1 MADSGPAPA
10 RAGEAGSGPLPR
22 RAAAAVAARFRGGR
36 AIATL
41 GAAAAL
47 IPALALGFILLALI
61 LQAWPVIGFNGWRF
75 LVSTAW
81 NPGQGYAAPV
91 TAGGVLHPLGADFG
105 ALPLIVGTLASS
117 LIALVIAVPVSVG
130 AALVLVERLPRRAS
144 SAIGM
149 FLELLAGVPSVVIGL
164 WGVLT
169 FGPFVSGHV
178 APAIA
183 RAMPDVPPFSYL
195 RGPTG
200 TGLGLLN
207 SGLVLA
213 IMVIPII
220 AATTRDLIRQVP
232 ILPREGALALGM
244 SDMETARRVT
254 LPWVGPGIVGAVV
267 LGLGRAL
274 GETVA
279 VAMVSG
285 SVTGTLPRN
294 VYAAMT
300 TFAATIVNQL
310 DGALGDATGFFLK
323 TLAECA
329 LILLVITLAA
339 NVGARMLVRKVS
351 GTALPVGRGL

>member
-1 MADSGPAPA
+1 MADSAPA
-10 RAGEAGSGPLPR
+10 LTQGGEAGAGPLPR
-22 RAAAAVAARFRGGR
+22 RVGAALRARFRGEQ
-36 AIATL
+36 AIRLL
-41 GAAAAL
+41 GAAGAL
-47 IPALALGFILLALI
+47 IPALALAFILLSLI
-61 LQAWPVIGFNGWRF
+61 LEAWSVLGFNGWHF
-75 LVSTAW
+75 FASTAW

-91 TAGGVLHPLGADFG
+91 TTGGVTHPLGAQFG

-117 LIALVIAVPVSVG
+117 VIALIIAVPVSIG
-130 AALVLVERLPRRAS
+130 AALVIVERLPRRLG
-144 SAIGM
+144 SAVGM
-149 FLELLAGVPSVVIGL
+149 FLELLAGIPSVIIGL

-169 FGPFVSGHV
+169 FGPFISEHVVSWIG
-178 APAIA
+178 AN
-183 RAMPDVPPFSYL
+183 MPDVPVLRYF

-207 SGLVLA
+207 SGLILA

-220 AATTRDLIRQVP
+220 ASTTRDLIRQVP
-232 ILPREGALALGM
+232 LLPREGALALGM
-244 SDMETARRVT
+244 SDMECARRVT
-254 LPWVGPGIVGAVV
+254 LPWVGSGIVGAIV

-285 SVTGTLPRN
+285 SITGTLPRN
-294 VYAAMT
+294 VYDAMT

-329 LILLVITLAA
+329 LVLLVITLAA